1 MTTKMRLRILSYEGE
16 FGRIFYVV
24 NVKTDKDLEILKSF
38 INKKDAE
45 AWKQQ
50 QEQHQSGIASLFSR

>member
-1 MTTKMRLRILSYEGE
+1 MTTKLRLRILSYEGD

-38 INKKDAE
+38 MNKKDAE
-45 AWKQQ
+45 AWKQEK
-50 QEQHQSGIASLFSR
+50 EQSQTGLFSR